1 MVSYLMKKKLQVFIS
16 STYEDLK
23 EERQIAVESVLNA
36 GHIPAGMELFKSD
49 DKSQKEIIKRWIDE
63 SDVYMLI
70 LGGRY
75 GSIDEESGLSYT
87 HWEYNYAG
95 EAGKPRFAV
104 VIDGAAL
111 EGKLRMIGSSVIER
125 NNPALYEEFKG
136 DVLSKICKFYNDL
149 KDIKITIL
157 ESLKEY
163 ESNPKLFGWVSGRDV
178 RSIEKLEQI
187 DVLEGKYAT
196 LLEQNNKLIQENGKL
211 QEKKRKEREIDGL
224 PFDEIKSI
232 LESIE
237 IVIPVDTEGIRLTK
251 DWKTNVH
258 TILVKLRENFAVGIQ
273 NKRGMTK
280 LENIVFFRVAPY
292 LMQYGLVEKLKQAG
306 TPVLRMQTTK
316 DGMKYLKF
324 VDIEMREKEMAQ
336 VEVAASSEAE

>member
-1 MVSYLMKKKLQVFIS
+1 MKKKLQVFIS

-23 EERQIAVESVLNA
+23 EERQVAVESVLNA

-75 GSIDEESGLSYT
+75 GSIDEETGLSYT

-95 EAGKPRFAV
+95 EIGKPRFAV
-104 VIDGAAL
+104 VISDEYL
-111 EGKLRMIGSSVIER
+111 EEKVKHLGISAMER
-125 NNPALYEEFKG
+125 KNPTLYEGFKK
-136 DVLSKICKFYNDL
+136 DVLSKICKFYSDL
-149 KDIKITIL
+149 KDIKITVL

-163 ESNPKLFGWVSGRDV
+163 ESNPELFGWVSGRDV

-187 DVLEGKYAT
+187 DVLEGKYAA
-196 LLEQNNKLIQENGKL
+196 LLEKYNKLIQDNGKL
-211 QEKKRKEREIDGL
+211 QEQKRKEREIDGL
-224 PFDEIKSI
+224 PFDEVRSI
-232 LESIE
+232 LEGIK
-237 IVIPVDTEGIRLTK
+237 IVVTKGTEGTELSK
-251 DWKTNVH
+251 DLKTNVH
-258 TILVKLRENFAVGIQ
+258 DMFVRARKSLAVGIE
-273 NKRGMTK
+273 NKRGM
-280 LENIVFFRVAPY
+280 LEIENLIFFNVAPY

-324 VDIEMREKEMAQ
+324 VDLEKREKEMAQ

>member
-1 MVSYLMKKKLQVFIS
+1 MKKKLQVFIS

-23 EERQIAVESVLNA
+23 EERQAAVESVLNA

-75 GSIDEESGLSYT
+75 GSIDEETGLSYT

-95 EAGKPRFAV
+95 EVGKPRFAV
-104 VIDGAAL
+104 VIDESAL
-111 EGKLRMIGSSVIER
+111 EEKVRKQGTSVIER
-125 NNPALYEEFKG
+125 NNPTLYEGFKG

-149 KDIKITIL
+149 KDIKITVL

-163 ESNPKLFGWVSGRDV
+163 ESNPELFGWVSGRDV

-187 DVLEGKYAT
+187 DVLEGKYAN
-196 LLEQNNKLIQENGKL
+196 LLEQYNKLIQENGKL

-224 PFDEIKSI
+224 SFDEIKSI
-232 LESIE
+232 LEGVKFE
-237 IVIPVDTEGIRLTK
+237 IPEDTEGVNLSK

-258 TILVKLRENFAVGIQ
+258 KIFVSLRENFAVGIQ
-273 NKRGMTK
+273 NKRDMTK
-280 LENIVFFRVAPY
+280 FERILFFRVAPH

-324 VDIEMREKEMAQ
+324 VDLEMREKEMAQ
-336 VEVAASSEAE
+336 DEVAASSEAE

>member
-1 MVSYLMKKKLQVFIS
+1 MKKKLQVFIS
-16 STYEDLK
+16 STFEDLK
-23 EERQIAVESVLNA
+23 EERQVAVESVLNA
-36 GHIPAGMELFKSD
+36 GHIPAGMELFKSG

-63 SDVYMLI
+63 SDIYMLI

-75 GSIDEESGLSYT
+75 GSIDEETELSYT

-95 EAGKPRFAV
+95 EVGKPRFAV
-104 VIDGAAL
+104 VIDEPAL
-111 EGKLRMIGSSVIER
+111 EEKVRRLGTSVIER
-125 NNPALYEEFKG
+125 NNPTLYEEFKG
-136 DVLSKICKFYNDL
+136 DVLSKVCKFYNDL
-149 KDIKITIL
+149 KDIKITVL

-163 ESNPKLFGWVSGRDV
+163 ESNPELFGWVSGRDV

-187 DVLEGKYAT
+187 DLLEGKYAT
-196 LLEQNNKLIQENGKL
+196 LLEQYNKLIQENSKL
-211 QEKKRKEREIDGL
+211 HEKKRKEREIDGL

-237 IVIPVDTEGIRLTK
+237 IVIPAKTEGTSLAK
-251 DWKTNVH
+251 DLRTNAHDVFDR
-258 TILVKLRENFAVGIQ
+258 VREDFAVGIQ

-280 LENIVFFRVAPY
+280 IENIMFFRVAPH

-324 VDIEMREKEMAQ
+324 VDLEMREKEMAQ
-336 VEVAASSEAE
+336 DEVVASSEVE

>member
-1 MVSYLMKKKLQVFIS
+1 MKKKLQVFIS

-23 EERQIAVESVLNA
+23 EERQVAVESVLNA

-75 GSIDEESGLSYT
+75 GSIDKETGLSYT

-95 EAGKPRFAV
+95 EVGKPRFAV

-111 EGKLRMIGSSVIER
+111 EEKVRMIGSSVIER
-125 NNPALYEEFKG
+125 NDPALYEEFKG
-136 DVLSKICKFYNDL
+136 EVLSKICKFYSDL
-149 KDIKITIL
+149 KDIKITVL

-163 ESNPKLFGWVSGRDV
+163 ESNPELYGWVSGREV

-187 DVLEGKYAT
+187 DVLESKYAT
-196 LLEQNNKLIQENGKL
+196 LLEQHNKLLQDNAKL
-211 QEKKRKEREIDGL
+211 QGQKRTDRAIDGL
-224 PFDEIKSI
+224 PFVEVKSL
-232 LESIE
+232 LEDIE
-237 IVIPVDTEGIRLTK
+237 IVIPKETEGINLKK
-251 DWKTNVH
+251 DWQTNVH
-258 TILVKLRENFAVGIQ
+258 TLFIVFREYLAVGIQ
-273 NKRGMTK
+273 NKRGMSK
-280 LENIVFFRVAPY
+280 IDNIVFFKVAPY
-292 LMQYGLVEKLKQAG
+292 LMQYGLVEKLKQTG

-316 DGMKYLKF
+316 DGMRYLKF
-324 VDIEMREKEMAQ
+324 VDLEKREKEDLQ
-336 VEVAASSEAE
+336 DEVAIKSEHN